1 MDFPKDLKYSER
13 DEWIKVEG
21 NATSIGIS
29 DYAQDALSDI
39 VYLEYAVSVGDKVAK
54 GDILGTVESVKA
66 ASDVYFPISGT
77 IIEVNDDLLDEPELV
92 NSDPYGAAWYIKIEL
107 SSPEELEGLMDAE
120 KYEAYV
126 QERL

>member
-1 MDFPKDLKYSER
+1 MEFPKDLKYSEN

-21 NATSIGIS
+21 NAASIGIS

-39 VYLEYAVSVGDKVAK
+39 VYLEYTVSVGDKVAK

-77 IIEVNDDLLDEPELV
+77 ILEVNEDLLDEPELV
-92 NSDPYGAAWYIKIEL
+92 NSDPYGVAWYIKIEL
-107 SSPEELEGLMDAE
+107 SSLEELDSLMDAE

>member
-1 MDFPKDLKYSER
+1 MNFPQDLIYSEK
-13 DEWIKVEG
+13 DEWIKIEG
-21 NATSIGIS
+21 NIATIGIS
-29 DYAQDALSDI
+29 DYAQNALSDI
-39 VYLEYAVSVGDKVAK
+39 VYLEYAVSPGDAVSK

-77 IIEVNDDLLDEPELV
+77 IIEVNEDLLDEPEKV
-92 NSDPYGAAWYIKIEL
+92 NSDPYGDAWTIKLEL
-107 SSPEELEGLMDAE
+107 SNTDELNALMDSV

>member
-1 MDFPKDLKYSER
+1 MNFPKELKYSPK
-13 DEWIKVEG
+13 DEWIKVED
-21 NATSIGIS
+21 NTASIGIS

-39 VYLEYAVSVGDKVAK
+39 VYLEYAVSVGDVVSK

-77 IIEVNDDLLDEPELV
+77 VLEVNEELLDTPENV
-92 NSDPYGAAWYIKIEL
+92 NSDPYGAAWIIKLEL
-107 SSPEELEGLMDAE
+107 SSPEELDELMNAE

-126 QERL
+126 QERI

>member
-1 MDFPKDLKYSER
+1 MNFPKELKYSPK
-13 DEWIKVEG
+13 DEWIKVED
-21 NATSIGIS
+21 NTASIGIS

-39 VYLEYAVSVGDKVAK
+39 VYLEYAVSVGDVVSK

-77 IIEVNDDLLDEPELV
+77 VLKVNEELLDTPENV
-92 NSDPYGAAWYIKIEL
+92 NSDPYGAAWIIKLEL
-107 SSPEELEGLMDAE
+107 SSPEELDELMNAE

-126 QERL
+126 QERI

>member
-1 MDFPKDLKYSER
+1 MNFPKDLKYSPK

-21 NATSIGIS
+21 NIASIGIS
-29 DYAQDALSDI
+29 DFAQDALSDI
-39 VYLEYAVSVGDKVAK
+39 VYLEYAVSVGDTVAK

-77 IIEVNDDLLDEPELV
+77 ILEVNEDLLDTPENV
-92 NSDPYGAAWYIKIEL
+92 NSDPYGEAWIIKLEL
-107 SSPEELEGLMDAE
+107 SSPEELEELMDAE
-120 KYEAYV
+120 KYEVYV

>member
-1 MDFPKDLKYSER
+1 MNFPHDLIYSEK

-21 NATSIGIS
+21 NIATIGIS

-39 VYLEYAVSVGDKVAK
+39 VYLEYAISEGDAVSK
-54 GDILGTVESVKA
+54 GDIMGTVESVKA
-66 ASDVYFPISGT
+66 ASDIYFPISGT
-77 IIEVNDDLLDEPELV
+77 IVKLNEDLLDTPENI
-92 NSDPYGAAWYIKIEL
+92 NSDPYGISWMLKIEL
-107 SSPEELEGLMDAE
+107 SVPAELEVLMDSN

>member
-1 MDFPKDLKYSER
+1 MNFPKDLKYSEK
-13 DEWIKVEG
+13 DEWIKIEG
-21 NATSIGIS
+21 NVASIGIS

-39 VYLEYAVSVGDKVAK
+39 VYLEFAVSVGDQVAK

-77 IIEVNDDLLDEPELV
+77 ILEVNEDLLDEPELV
-92 NSDPYGAAWYIKIEL
+92 NSDPYGVAWFIKLEL
-107 SSPEELEGLMDAE
+107 SSPEELEVLMDAE

>member
-1 MDFPKDLKYSER
+1 MNFPKDLKYSPK

-21 NATSIGIS
+21 NNASIGIS

-39 VYLEYAVSVGDKVAK
+39 VYLEYAVSVGDAVSK

-77 IIEVNDDLLDEPELV
+77 ILEVNEDLLDTPENV
-92 NSDPYGAAWYIKIEL
+92 NSDPYGESWIIKLEL
-107 SSPEELEGLMDAE
+107 SSPEELEELMDAE